1 MSFFKISDFLILSI
15 KMVLVDILKIN
26 NNRKMSK
33 SSNNN
38 NSPKVKVSPKEEEEE
53 KVQIPLSEISCPIE
67 RKKEEIKRKR
77 EEEDKELESFILEE
91 ENRKER
97 VNKIQD
103 FVNSKEVKSLFP
115 EIESP
120 SDMVKEMISVL
131 KIQDEIKEF
140 FFSSLKESP
149 KGRGRG
155 NEVKLRSRDVLLY
168 KIYKM
173 ENPSVGDGSLSQNIL
188 PSLSDFPKV
197 CYSKGKNIR
206 SGVYDHLLNDEDKEL
221 LESFNGLGDI
231 LGMSPIPSGNFQK
244 IV

>member
-1 MSFFKISDFLILSI
+1 
-15 KMVLVDILKIN
+15 
-26 NNRKMSK
+26 MSK
-33 SSNNN
+33 SNNN
-38 NSPKVKVSPKEEEEE
+38 NNSKVISSPKEDEKKEE
-53 KVQIPLSEISCPIE
+53 KVLIPLSEISDPIE
-67 RKKEEIKRKR
+67 RKKEELKRKR
-77 EEEDKELESFILEE
+77 EEEDRELESFILEE
-91 ENRKER
+91 EKRKER

-103 FVNSKEVKSLFP
+103 FVNSKEVKNLFP

-131 KIQDEIKEF
+131 KIEDEIKEF

-221 LESFNGLGDI
+221 LKSFNGLGDI

-244 IV
+244 LIS

>member
-1 MSFFKISDFLILSI
+1 
-15 KMVLVDILKIN
+15 
-26 NNRKMSK
+26 MSK
-33 SSNNN
+33 SNNN
-38 NSPKVKVSPKEEEEE
+38 NKSQVIPNPKKEDEKKEE
-53 KVQIPLSEISCPIE
+53 KVLIPLSDISCPIE
-67 RKKEEIKRKR
+67 RKKEELKRKR
-77 EEEDKELESFILEE
+77 EEEDKELEDFINSENIRKGKIEKIDSFVGSQGV
-91 ENRKER
+91 KE
-97 VNKIQD
+97 IFGD
-103 FVNSKEVKSLFP
+103 
-115 EIESP
+115 IESP
-120 SDMVKEMISVL
+120 SDLVKEMISIL
-131 KIQDEIKEF
+131 GIQDEIKEF

-206 SGVYDHLLNDEDKEL
+206 SGVYDYLLNEEDKEL
-221 LESFNGLGDI
+221 LKSFNGLGDI

-244 IV
+244 LI